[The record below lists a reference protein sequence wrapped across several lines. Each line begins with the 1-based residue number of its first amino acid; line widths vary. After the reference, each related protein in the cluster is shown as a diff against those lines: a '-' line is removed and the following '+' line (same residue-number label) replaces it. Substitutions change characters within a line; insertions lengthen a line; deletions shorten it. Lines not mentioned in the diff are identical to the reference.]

1 MTTFAQAVNA
11 EETTTTN
18 GALAYKST
26 LNKCVDLFFNIG
38 AMRGQDPIPAFAAA
52 FVEDSDV
59 AVRIMQWV
67 RDVRGGA
74 GERELFK
81 QVLTYLENQDSGL
94 AQKLM
99 VKIPEIGR
107 WDDLL
112 VVKHPILRQYAFGM
126 IKAGLEAGN
135 GLCAKW
141 MPRKGKEAE
150 ELRAFLD
157 FSPKR
162 YRKTLVTLTKVV
174 ETQMCAKDWDNINF
188 SHVPSLAAARY
199 KKAFKRNAEAS
210 YSKYAEA
217 LASGETKVNAGAVFP
232 YDVLKGAFNAYE
244 RQALDADVRKV
255 MLAQWDALPNYVGD
269 SSMLAMVDVSGSMTS
284 SMVHGTKLNCMEIA
298 MSLGLYLAEKNT
310 GAFKDTFLTFTGKP
324 ELFNLQGDVL
334 QKMDQMGRQVAY
346 NTNIDAAFQKVLDVA
361 VQQNV
366 APEHMPENILILS
379 DMQFDDHSIQGKS
392 VSAMTMVRAKYAAA
406 GYTAPNIVFW
416 NLNAHGGSPTR
427 FDESGVA
434 LVSGFSPAV
443 LKAILACE
451 DFSPMSVMLAAV
463 MVPRYDLA

>member
-269 SSMLAMVDVSGSMTS
+269 ASILPMVDVSGSMGSLIPGSNLT
-284 SMVHGTKLNCMEIA
+284 CMQVA
-298 MSLGLYLAEKNT
+298 MSLGLYLAEKNS

-334 QKMDQMGRQVAY
+334 QKMDQMGQHVAY
-346 NTNIDAAFQKVLDVA
+346 DTNIEAAFQKVLDVA

-366 APEHMPENILILS
+366 APEHMPANILILS
-379 DMQFDDHSIQGKS
+379 DMQFNTTCIQGKS

-463 MVPRYDLA
+463 MIQRYDLN

>member
-269 SSMLAMVDVSGSMTS
+269 ASILPMVDVSGSMGSLIPGSNLT
-284 SMVHGTKLNCMEIA
+284 CMQVA

-334 QKMDQMGRQVAY
+334 QKMDQMGQHVAY
-346 NTNIDAAFQKVLDVA
+346 DTNIEAAFQKVLDVA

-366 APEHMPENILILS
+366 APEHMPANILILS
-379 DMQFDDHSIQGKS
+379 DMQFNTTCIQGKS